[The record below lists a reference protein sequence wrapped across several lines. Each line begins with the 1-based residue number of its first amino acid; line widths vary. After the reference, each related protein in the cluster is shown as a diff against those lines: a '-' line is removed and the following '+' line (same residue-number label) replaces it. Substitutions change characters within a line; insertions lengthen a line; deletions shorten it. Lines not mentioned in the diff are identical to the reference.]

1 MGKIFYIISSVYA
14 ISSCCFYSHFANL
27 CKMNK
32 IFKKN
37 LLKNRVAVI
46 TGGGSGIGYSCAE
59 QFLSLGS
66 RVVIASRDEKKL
78 LASIKSLKRSFG
90 DGCNITHAQLDIR
103 NENNVAKAV
112 ESIVNDQDKI
122 DILVNCGGGQFPSP
136 ALNMKKKGWD
146 SVIDT
151 NLTGTYNMCKEVLNQ
166 SMIQENNGV
175 IVNVTAVVTN
185 GFAGMAHTGAAR
197 AGVINLT
204 KSMAIE
210 CAHLGIRIN
219 CVSPGII
226 WSDSAAKNYNDP
238 ALLSANAPI
247 VPFKRLGTVDEV
259 SSMITFLSSDAAS
272 YISGQNFTVDGC
284 LELAGSLWEVPDHS
298 SQKPF
303 QGDTGPIYLHGKS
316 PLSTMAQ
323 ALDRNNRET
332 KEKK

>member
-1 MGKIFYIISSVYA
+1 MKKIFQTQ
-14 ISSCCFYSHFANL
+14 
-27 CKMNK
+27 
-32 IFKKN
+32 

-66 RVVIASRDEKKL
+66 SVVIASRDETKL
-78 LASIKSLKRSFG
+78 ISSVKSLKQSFG
-90 DGCNITHAQLDIR
+90 DGCAVKHVRLDIR
-103 NENNVAKAV
+103 NENSVVAAV
-112 ESIVNDQDKI
+112 ESIVNSHDKI

-166 SMIQENNGV
+166 SMIHENNGI

-210 CAHLGIRIN
+210 CAHKGIRIN

-226 WSDSAAKNYNDP
+226 WSDSAAENYSDP
-238 ALLSANAPI
+238 TLLSSNASLI
-247 VPFKRLGTVDEV
+247 PFKRLGTVDEV

-272 YISGQNFTVDGC
+272 YISGQNFTVDGG

-303 QGDTGPIYLHGKS
+303 QGDTGPICLDEKS

-323 ALDRNNRET
+323 ALDRNGKET
-332 KEKK
+332 K

>member
-1 MGKIFYIISSVYA
+1 M
-14 ISSCCFYSHFANL
+14 
-27 CKMNK
+27 
-32 IFKKN
+32 
-37 LLKNRVAVI
+37 
-46 TGGGSGIGYSCAE
+46 
-59 QFLSLGS
+59 
-66 RVVIASRDEKKL
+66 KKL
-78 LASIKSLKRSFG
+78 LASVKSLKRSFG
-90 DGCNITHAQLDIR
+90 DGCDVTHAQLDIR
-103 NENNVAKAV
+103 NERSVAKVV
-112 ESIVNDQDKI
+112 ESIVNSQDKI

-151 NLTGTYNMCKEVLNQ
+151 NLTGTYNMCKEVLKQ
-166 SMIQENNGV
+166 SMIHENNGV

-272 YISGQNFTVDGC
+272 YIRSKFHCRWWLRVSR
-284 LELAGSLWEVPDHS
+284 SLWEVPDHS
-298 SQKPF
+298 SQNPF
-303 QGDTGPIYLHGKS
+303 KVT
-316 PLSTMAQ
+316 
-323 ALDRNNRET
+323 LDQTVCMEEPTFNYGTNS
-332 KEKK
+332 

>member
-1 MGKIFYIISSVYA
+1 
-14 ISSCCFYSHFANL
+14 
-27 CKMNK
+27 MNK

-303 QGDTGPIYLHGKS
+303 QGDTGPIYLPGKS